1 MEQEI
6 SGREK
11 PVAPPRKRKRTRI
24 LVVDDEYLIAQ
35 DLAEVIGE
43 AGCDVV
49 GPASD
54 LGDALRLI
62 GEGRTDAAVID
73 LNLGAGDEGVL
84 LADRLTAQLCPFVA
98 FSGDDTACNRFRGR
112 FPDAQVLGKP
122 APRHELRR
130 AIALLSARVAD

>member
-6 SGREK
+6 SGREGA
-11 PVAPPRKRKRTRI
+11 VFPPQGGRRMRI

-43 AGCDVV
+43 AGCDVI

-54 LGDALRLI
+54 LTDALRLI
-62 GEGRTDAAVID
+62 REGRTDAAVID

-84 LADRLTAQLCPFVA
+84 LAERLTAHLCPFVA
-98 FSGDDTACNRFRGR
+98 FSGDDTACERFRGR

-130 AIALLSARVAD
+130 AIAVLSARVAD